1 MKRIF
6 NTFLAVLLLASI
18 TAPTVFATPSVN
30 ELKDEKEEVQQ
41 EVRELQEE
49 LAEIIGKI
57 NQLESDLITKGEEIQ
72 AAEAD
77 LKEAEEK
84 EQKQYEDMKLRI
96 KFMYESGNTDAL
108 EAIFESENFSEM
120 LNRAE
125 YVQNVHT
132 YDRQMLEEYVATKEE
147 IQELKVS
154 LEVEMAEL
162 ENMYEEFETEK
173 SSMDSL
179 IENKSEEVA
188 SIEEEIQKAI
198 EEEER
203 RRQESTNNNSGGT
216 SNNYNGTGDA
226 SVGSAIVSAAA
237 SYLGVPY
244 VYGGTSRNGID
255 CSGLVMLAHKA
266 VGISVART
274 SGALGSGG
282 KAISASEA
290 QPGDV
295 VCYSGHVGIY
305 VGNGQMIH
313 APRPGKVVCYQNVNY
328 RAHWFR
334 RYW

>member
-30 ELKDEKEEVQQ
+30 ELEDEKEEVQQ

-132 YDRQMLEEYVATKEE
+132 YDRQML
-147 IQELKVS
+147 
-154 LEVEMAEL
+154 
-162 ENMYEEFETEK
+162 
-173 SSMDSL
+173 
-179 IENKSEEVA
+179 
-188 SIEEEIQKAI
+188 
-198 EEEER
+198 
-203 RRQESTNNNSGGT
+203 
-216 SNNYNGTGDA
+216 
-226 SVGSAIVSAAA
+226 
-237 SYLGVPY
+237 
-244 VYGGTSRNGID
+244 
-255 CSGLVMLAHKA
+255 
-266 VGISVART
+266 
-274 SGALGSGG
+274 
-282 KAISASEA
+282 
-290 QPGDV
+290 
-295 VCYSGHVGIY
+295 
-305 VGNGQMIH
+305 
-313 APRPGKVVCYQNVNY
+313 
-328 RAHWFR
+328 
-334 RYW
+334 